1 MRYLKVMF
9 IYPGAEHVRPSF
21 IYRIDGFKG
30 DRRGET
36 NKAGLVQLGLTY
48 DVQVFS
54 VASLMLHG
62 AGIFFLKCI
71 FYFSLG
77 T

>member
-1 MRYLKVMF
+1 MF
-9 IYPGAEHVRPSF
+9 IYPGAENVRPNF

-36 NKAGLVQLGLTY
+36 NKAGLVQHGLTY

-54 VASLMLHG
+54 VASLM
-62 AGIFFLKCI
+62 
-71 FYFSLG
+71 
-77 T
+77 